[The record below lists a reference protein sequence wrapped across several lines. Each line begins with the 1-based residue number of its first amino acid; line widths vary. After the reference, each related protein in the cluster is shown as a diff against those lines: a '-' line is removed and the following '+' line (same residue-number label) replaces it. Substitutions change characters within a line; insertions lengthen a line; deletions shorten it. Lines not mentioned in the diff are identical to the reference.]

1 MIQKR
6 YTMWRVH
13 LFEDGVQLDSF
24 LVRPEHI
31 NFWRTPG
38 WWDERQTLEF
48 TACHVSESQMR
59 KAFPHRW

>member
-1 MIQKR
+1 M
-6 YTMWRVH
+6 
-13 LFEDGVQLDSF
+13 FEDGVQLDSF